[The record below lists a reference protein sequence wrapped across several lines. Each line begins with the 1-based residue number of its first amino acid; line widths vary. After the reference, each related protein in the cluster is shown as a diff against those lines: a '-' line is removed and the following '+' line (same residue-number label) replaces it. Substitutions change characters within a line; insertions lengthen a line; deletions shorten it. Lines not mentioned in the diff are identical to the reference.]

1 MKRFQFVS
9 YASTTVYQKSVFP
22 DGIGI
27 RNLLPSETVNATYRQ
42 LQGPDSEH
50 HFPTVLILDFKLSKA
65 PVNILQFKTS
75 LHPTERKYTSSII
88 LLYRKKKNIVYVRLC
103 RTYINLFYLID
114 WFIDCIYCF
123 TPRWKMFVH
132 FCDVIIVVKGCNF
145 FFYAAYGLYEW
156 KYFCCVSIFVVSPL
170 KSYCRTSNE

>member
-1 MKRFQFVS
+1 M
-9 YASTTVYQKSVFP
+9 
-22 DGIGI
+22 
-27 RNLLPSETVNATYRQ
+27 
-42 LQGPDSEH
+42 
-50 HFPTVLILDFKLSKA
+50 
-65 PVNILQFKTS
+65 
-75 LHPTERKYTSSII
+75 HPTERKYTSSII

-145 FFYAAYGLYEW
+145 FLRRLWSLWMEGFLSSQI
-156 KYFCCVSIFVVSPL
+156 CCVSIFVVSPL
-170 KSYCRTSNE
+170 KSYCRTSNEYLLSILSRKSMGLFCLNNVLNLLRRI